1 LRLLPSLSAI
11 CQPGGKRFNLFM
23 PLKSE
28 ARESNL
34 PQRPR
39 ASDFIKPFKDSP
51 FMHRF
56 KIHPLSSFTALFIS
70 ALLLVCATSSQLTV
84 ASAQTAARTPAETVR
99 EFYKAMRERRFRE
112 AFAMSIYKPAIEGLS
127 QEEFEDLRPDFEKMA
142 AAIPEKIN
150 INGEQTSGDLATVFV
165 KVASGDDAA
174 EAEPVALMR
183 SGNDWIIGDKD
194 NQSLVRASGKEFFF
208 KARIDTHHNE
218 VQAMLQRILI
228 AELAYGQQHNGQ
240 LGDLAALIN
249 AGLVPKD
256 LEGTDS
262 TGYRFHLALATDAKS
277 YTAGAEP
284 ARYGRTGRLSFFLDQ
299 TGIRSGDVGGKPLT
313 PQPGPK

>member
-1 LRLLPSLSAI
+1 MNYLVTGQR
-11 CQPGGKRFNLFM
+11 
-23 PLKSE
+23 
-28 ARESNL
+28 ARA
-34 PQRPR
+34 
-39 ASDFIKPFKDSP
+39 ASVPFS
-51 FMHRF
+51 
-56 KIHPLSSFTALFIS
+56 
-70 ALLLVCATSSQLTV
+70 LLLLFVSCAPLAAFAQNV
-84 ASAQTAARTPAETVR
+84 APTRTPTETVR
-99 EFYKAMRERRFRE
+99 EFYRAMRERRFRE

-165 KVASGDDAA
+165 KVAGVGEEAA

-183 SGNDWIIGDKD
+183 SGGNWIIGDKD
-194 NQSLVRASGKEFFF
+194 NQKLVRASGKEFFF
-208 KARIDTHHNE
+208 KARIETHHNE

-228 AELAYGQQHNGQ
+228 AQLAYNQQHNGQ
-240 LGDLAALIN
+240 FGDLAALIT

-256 LEGTDS
+256 LEATDS
-262 TGYRFHLALATDAKS
+262 TGYRFHIALANGAKS

-299 TGIRSGDVGGKPLT
+299 SGIRSGDTGGKPLIL
-313 PQPGPK
+313 PPGPK

>member
-1 LRLLPSLSAI
+1 
-11 CQPGGKRFNLFM
+11 
-23 PLKSE
+23 
-28 ARESNL
+28 
-34 PQRPR
+34 
-39 ASDFIKPFKDSP
+39 
-51 FMHRF
+51 MHRF
-56 KIHPLSSFTALFIS
+56 KIRTLSSFASLFIS
-70 ALLLVCATSSQLTV
+70 ALLLVCGTGATLTV
-84 ASAQTAARTPAETVR
+84 ALAQKTGARTPTETVR
-99 EFYKAMRERRFRE
+99 EFYRAMRERRFRE

-150 INGEQTSGDLATVFV
+150 VNGEQTSGDLATVFV
-165 KVASGDDAA
+165 KVASGGDDAA
-174 EAEPVALMR
+174 EAEPISLMR
-183 SGNDWIIGDKD
+183 NGNEWIIGDKD
-194 NQSLVRASGKEFFF
+194 NQGLVRASGKEFFF

-240 LGDLAALIN
+240 FGDLAALIN

-256 LEGTDS
+256 LEATDS
-262 TGYRFHLALATDAKS
+262 TGYRFHIALATDAKS

-313 PQPGPK
+313 LQPGPK

>member
-1 LRLLPSLSAI
+1 
-11 CQPGGKRFNLFM
+11 
-23 PLKSE
+23 
-28 ARESNL
+28 
-34 PQRPR
+34 
-39 ASDFIKPFKDSP
+39 
-51 FMHRF
+51 MHRF
-56 KIHPLSSFTALFIS
+56 KIRILSSFASLLVSI
-70 ALLLVCATSSQLTV
+70 LLLVCAASAPQTV
-84 ASAQTAARTPAETVR
+84 ALAQIGSARTPTETVR
-99 EFYKAMRERRFRE
+99 EFYRAMRERRFRE

-142 AAIPEKIN
+142 AAIPEKIS

-165 KVASGDDAA
+165 KVASGGDEAA
-174 EAEPVALMR
+174 EAEPIALMR
-183 SGNDWIIGDKD
+183 HGNDWIIGDKD

-240 LGDLAALIN
+240 FGDLAALIS

-256 LEGTDS
+256 LEATDS
-262 TGYRFHLALATDAKS
+262 TGYRFHIALATGAKS

-299 TGIRSGDVGGKPLT
+299 TGIRSADVGGKPLT
-313 PQPGPK
+313 LAPGPK

>member
-1 LRLLPSLSAI
+1 
-11 CQPGGKRFNLFM
+11 
-23 PLKSE
+23 
-28 ARESNL
+28 
-34 PQRPR
+34 
-39 ASDFIKPFKDSP
+39 
-51 FMHRF
+51 MHRF
-56 KIHPLSSFTALFIS
+56 QTRIRSSFASLFII
-70 ALLLVCATSSQLTV
+70 ALLFACATNRIQP
-84 ASAQTAARTPAETVR
+84 AAMAQTASSARTPTETVR
-99 EFYKAMRERRFRE
+99 EFYRAMRERRFRE

-127 QEEFEDLRPDFEKMA
+127 QEEFEDLKPDFEKMA

-165 KVASGDDAA
+165 KVASVGDDAT

-183 SGNDWIIGDKD
+183 SGGDWIIGDKE
-194 NQSLVRASGKEFFF
+194 NQNLVRASGKEFFF

-228 AELAYGQQHNGQ
+228 AELAYNQQHNG
-240 LGDLAALIN
+240 LFGDLAALIT

-262 TGYRFHLALATDAKS
+262 TGYRFHIALANAAKS

-299 TGIRSGDVGGKPLT
+299 GGIRSVDNGGKPLVL
-313 PQPGPK
+313 PPGTK